1 MEAICYKN
9 KSFRSM
15 DLEMPFA
22 IKVKG
27 RDSQTAAETM
37 QPLPTKHMI
46 QIKMKYLFKNHTI
59 LVHF

>member
-1 MEAICYKN
+1 
-9 KSFRSM
+9 M

-46 QIKMKYLFKNHTI
+46 QLKMIYLFEKWVTPHTQQQLSRNI
-59 LVHF
+59 